1 MGKRLNRPKNSI
13 LLSGLR
19 ANIRNPEAILYTPV
33 SLYAPSNFSLHPQ
46 NGCSWMLLQCSERN
60 ICIVHYLSMYRKEGF
75 LLISEMIKLKRINM
89 LLVFVLSY
97 PSLIHNMAY
106 KGHWLLCQNKERFG
120 NQSDALLVN

>member
-1 MGKRLNRPKNSI
+1 M
-13 LLSGLR
+13 LLLFF
-19 ANIRNPEAILYTPV
+19 LYTHRMDV
-33 SLYAPSNFSLHPQ
+33 A
-46 NGCSWMLLQCSERN
+46 GCYFNVLKEIH

-75 LLISEMIKLKRINM
+75 LLISELIKLKRINM

-106 KGHWLLCQNKERFG
+106 NGHWLLCQNKERFG